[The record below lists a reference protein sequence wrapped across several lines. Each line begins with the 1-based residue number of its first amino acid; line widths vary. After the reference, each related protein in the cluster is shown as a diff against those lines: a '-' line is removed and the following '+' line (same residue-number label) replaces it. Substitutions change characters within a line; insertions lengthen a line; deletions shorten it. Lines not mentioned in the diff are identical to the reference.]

1 MLIKAIDD
9 SKVPLAEE
17 ETRFSS
23 IKAKVRKGL
32 SLTNEERNFLER
44 LASKAKEWEAA
55 ITSSKDTD
63 PQDTMS
69 G

>member
-1 MLIKAIDD
+1 MLIEAVDY

-23 IKAKVRKGL
+23 IRAKVRKGL
-32 SLTNEERNFLER
+32 PLTSEEHNFLER
-44 LASKAKEWEAA
+44 LASKAKEWEAG
-55 ITSSKDTD
+55 IKNSKDTD
-63 PQDTMS
+63 PNDTLS